1 MTSTMAI
8 DQYGQHY
15 NDLGKH
21 PRKGLLEKLGYKSAV
36 KMYID
41 KKDGSV
47 KHIGYI
53 IGGLWLTLYNVS
65 SWEKEA

>member
-1 MTSTMAI
+1 MFTMAI

-15 NDLGKH
+15 DNLGKY
-21 PRKGLLEKLGYKSAV
+21 PRKALLKRLCRQHAD

-41 KKDGSV
+41 KVNGNT

-53 IGGLWLTLYNVS
+53 IGGLWLTLYTVARI
-65 SWEKEA
+65 ERPA